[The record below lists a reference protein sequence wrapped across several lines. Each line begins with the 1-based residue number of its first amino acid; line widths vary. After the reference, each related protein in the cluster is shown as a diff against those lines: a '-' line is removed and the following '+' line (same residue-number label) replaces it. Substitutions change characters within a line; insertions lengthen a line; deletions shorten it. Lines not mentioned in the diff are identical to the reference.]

1 MHVRSSSGNRWLF
14 RKYFCSR
21 GRKIGRKEGRL
32 GKSVEGEAR
41 PEEVSE
47 TSLMR
52 F

>member
-1 MHVRSSSGNRWLF
+1 MYDCRVGIDGYFENIFVREG
-14 RKYFCSR
+14 